1 MIIIARKTKLTD
13 EIIDISVQNVRAGM
27 SLTACSQAIGISYES
42 WRTWMSLGY
51 EGKEPYARF
60 YIRIQEA
67 EAALQRE
74 CLDAVRTSIRLG
86 NVEDAKWL
94 LERKYSSEF
103 GKISSLKVDQ
113 KTETRSLNMNVN
125 STMTKDERRAVIVGF
140 LDKLNRNSSLE
151 GLNPGE

>member
-1 MIIIARKTKLTD
+1 
-13 EIIDISVQNVRAGM
+13 
-27 SLTACSQAIGISYES
+27 
-42 WRTWMSLGY
+42 MSLGY